1 MPDFSR
7 ARDRMVDVQIARRG
21 VRDPHVLDAMRQ
33 VPREAF
39 VEAGFEEFAYEDGP
53 LPIEAKQTI
62 SQPYI
67 VALMI
72 HAARVAPGA
81 RVLEIGAGSG
91 YAAAVLS
98 RIAGEVIAIERH
110 GELADLAADRMARL
124 GYGNVRIIA
133 GDGSAGW
140 PEAAPYDAIRA
151 AASGRH
157 VPDVLRRQLRI
168 GGSLVMPLGA
178 PGETQSLIRLT
189 RDSEE
194 DWSQEDLGQ
203 VRFVPLIGEEGWR
216 E

>member
-1 MPDFSR
+1 MADFAALR
-7 ARDRMVDVQIARRG
+7 EAMVERQIAGRGLTDVPLLAAMRDVPREMFVPEG
-21 VRDPHVLDAMRQ
+21 VRD
-33 VPREAF
+33 
-39 VEAGFEEFAYEDGP
+39 FAYEDGP

-110 GELADLAADRMARL
+110 SELADLAADRMARL

-133 GDGSAGW
+133 G
-140 PEAAPYDAIRA
+140 
-151 AASGRH
+151 
-157 VPDVLRRQLRI
+157 I
-168 GGSLVMPLGA
+168 G
-178 PGETQSLIRLT
+178 
-189 RDSEE
+189 
-194 DWSQEDLGQ
+194 
-203 VRFVPLIGEEGWR
+203 
-216 E
+216 